1 MKSSL
6 SQSLSLSPFHFGF
19 RGEQVNFSSVMR
31 PCTRRTKNIKSAA
44 TIFLNHHQS
53 SSSNSST
60 LFCNY
65 RHYFAKSRVFGVASS
80 SSSSFSGLD
89 SQLRQMRLSLLYQSH
104 RAQKGKL
111 SRSSTGR
118 KSTLAATFCINHIEH
133 KKANSLAVVRA
144 EKVHSRQRVPR
155 LRRLKTREAFRCIHT
170 CSRRTRLM

>member
-1 MKSSL
+1 
-6 SQSLSLSPFHFGF
+6 
-19 RGEQVNFSSVMR
+19 MR

-60 LFCNY
+60 LSSC

-80 SSSSFSGLD
+80 SSSSSSSFSGLD
-89 SQLRQMRLSLLYQSH
+89 SQSRQMRLSLLYQSH

-118 KSTLAATFCINHIEH
+118 KSTLAASYSSSPSSENERSIQVHPHVLSAYAFDVNPNFELTVSTV
-133 KKANSLAVVRA
+133 AGRA
-144 EKVHSRQRVPR
+144 ETKTCLLYTSPSPRDGLLSRMPSS
-155 LRRLKTREAFRCIHT
+155 A
-170 CSRRTRLM
+170 

>member
-1 MKSSL
+1 
-6 SQSLSLSPFHFGF
+6 
-19 RGEQVNFSSVMR
+19 MR
-31 PCTRRTKNIKSAA
+31 PCTRRTKSIKSAA

-60 LFCNY
+60 HCKY

-111 SRSSTGR
+111 SRSSAGR
-118 KSTLAATFCINHIEH
+118 KSTLAATYSSSSSSENERSIQVHPHVLSAYAFDVNPNFELTVSTV
-133 KKANSLAVVRA
+133 AGRA
-144 EKVHSRQRVPR
+144 ET
-155 LRRLKTREAFRCIHT
+155 KTKTNFPSEEREEENNH
-170 CSRRTRLM
+170 